1 MWRLWC
7 ATEGDRKKNFEVLTF
22 DTFFLR
28 IFAIVKVTEAIEH
41 FANYVSNE
49 RRMAAGTTKYYV
61 GVTNSFASYLQL
73 HGIDEVEGITAA
85 MVRDW
90 QLEQTLK
97 GQRPGT
103 MVKKMAALRAWFKY
117 LRMYEGFERDIMAK
131 ITPPKRPKRLPVY
144 FREKEAETIY
154 SGQFPDT
161 FDGETERLVLR
172 MLYETGLRRSE
183 LASLTPGSIDL
194 QARYIKVRGK
204 GNKDRVVPIELELA
218 NNISRYLTLR
228 EEMMTQIH
236 ALQPDRELPAKLLIT
251 SKGKA
256 VTGDVIY
263 AIVERYM
270 HPVSNADRTSP
281 HVFRHT
287 FATHMLNEGA
297 DISAIKELLGHSSL
311 ASTEIYTHVSRE
323 YLKETYKHAHPRAHK
338 K

>member
-1 MWRLWC
+1 
-7 ATEGDRKKNFEVLTF
+7 
-22 DTFFLR
+22 
-28 IFAIVKVTEAIEH
+28 
-41 FANYVSNE
+41 
-49 RRMAAGTTKYYV
+49 
-61 GVTNSFASYLQL
+61 
-73 HGIDEVEGITAA
+73 
-85 MVRDW
+85 
-90 QLEQTLK
+90 
-97 GQRPGT
+97 
-103 MVKKMAALRAWFKY
+103 
-117 LRMYEGFERDIMAK
+117 
-131 ITPPKRPKRLPVY
+131 
-144 FREKEAETIY
+144 
-154 SGQFPDT
+154 
-161 FDGETERLVLR
+161 
-172 MLYETGLRRSE
+172 
-183 LASLTPGSIDL
+183 
-194 QARYIKVRGK
+194 VRGK

-236 ALQPDRELPAKLLIT
+236 ALQPDREMPAKLLIT